1 VTIHSIKINPTGAG
15 IIPAPPSEANMEMAN
30 GSGAMEVDVAPGA
43 KPSARAPK
51 PVKRQNEQSSIVFP
65 YMDLD
70 AGVSVALAILG
81 AGGVPLS
88 RDQLAGVMNTNAAG
102 GSFITKIATA
112 RIFGLIASA
121 QGKYELTNLGFAIT
135 DSDEKRQRAARAEA
149 FLYVELYRRT
159 YEEFKGR
166 QLPPRPN
173 GLEQAFASFGVS
185 PKQTYNARLAFDR
198 SATQAGFFSSGH
210 ERLIEPILSA
220 VPTDPVRVSGS
231 HKRLETEPP
240 VKGAAQQLTLEA
252 KPGRFMLEGELDPL
266 IQGLLSRLPKTGDKW
281 ETDKRAKWLQTLAA
295 NFDMVYQ
302 SGDGDNKI
310 IIIEC
315 KERRGNND

>member
-1 VTIHSIKINPTGAG
+1 
-15 IIPAPPSEANMEMAN
+15 MEK
-30 GSGAMEVDVAPGA
+30 SGTVEIDVAPAEASGA
-43 KPSARAPK
+43 KPGARNRAGRVIK
-51 PVKRQNEQSSIVFP
+51 PVKRQHEQSSIVFP

-70 AGVSVALAILG
+70 TGVSVARAILG
-81 AGGVPLS
+81 TGGVPLS
-88 RDQLAGVMNTNAAG
+88 RDQLAGVMNANAAG

-198 SATQAGFFSSGH
+198 SATQAGFFSAGH
-210 ERLIEPILSA
+210 DRLIEPIIGAGKVALTSVSRATATAGPLSA
-220 VPTDPVRVSGS
+220 VRNLPTTEEN
-231 HKRLETEPP
+231 KRDEENERAAVESSTPETRKLHPFI
-240 VKGAAQQLTLEA
+240 
-252 KPGRFMLEGELDPL
+252 R
-266 IQGLLSRLPKTGDKW
+266 GLLESLPAP
-281 ETDKRAKWLQTLAA
+281 ETNWTVEGRAKWLQAAA
-295 NFDMVYQ
+295 NIFDLMYKG
-302 SGDGDNKI
+302 SGEIHITVKGEQKPQ
-310 IIIEC
+310 E
-315 KERRGNND
+315 